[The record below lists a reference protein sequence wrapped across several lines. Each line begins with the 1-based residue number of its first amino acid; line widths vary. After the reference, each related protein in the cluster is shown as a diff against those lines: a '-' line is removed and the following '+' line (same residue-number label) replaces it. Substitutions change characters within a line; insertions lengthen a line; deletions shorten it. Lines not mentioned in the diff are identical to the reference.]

1 MLFIYRSLINVIYP
15 FLIIIIFLRVF
26 FKKESKQR
34 YKEKLFSSSFNVKR
48 DLNKKLIWF
57 HVASIGEFNSIVPI
71 INELNKKNTYQFLIT
86 SVTLSSA
93 NLISKDL
100 LKKKNIFHRFFPVDQ
115 LNLVEKFL
123 DNWAPNLIF
132 FVDSEVWPNFLLEIK
147 RRKIN
152 SILLNGRITRK
163 TFKRWMMV
171 KGFANEIFN
180 TFNLCLASSNES
192 KTYLDI
198 LNARNVKFFG
208 NLKFSTSINFKNV
221 KTKNNLSLKKNKFWC
236 AASTHKG
243 EEIFC
248 LKTHLILKKKL
259 KKITTI
265 IIPRH
270 IHRSYKIES
279 LCRKYNLSSQLLNRN
294 EIIDSKKE
302 VIKINSFGVL
312 LKYFKEANSVFIGK
326 SILKHFKS
334 AGGQNP
340 IEAAKLGCKIYH
352 GPFIYNFADIYK
364 LLKKYKICEMVSN
377 ERELSKKLIK
387 DFKRIK
393 PKEKIKI
400 KIINNLGEKIL
411 KRSLIEI
418 NKISK
423 L

>member
-1 MLFIYRSLINVIYP
+1 
-15 FLIIIIFLRVF
+15 
-26 FKKESKQR
+26 
-34 YKEKLFSSSFNVKR
+34 
-48 DLNKKLIWF
+48 
-57 HVASIGEFNSIVPI
+57 
-71 INELNKKNTYQFLIT
+71 
-86 SVTLSSA
+86 
-93 NLISKDL
+93 
-100 LKKKNIFHRFFPVDQ
+100 
-115 LNLVEKFL
+115 
-123 DNWAPNLIF
+123 
-132 FVDSEVWPNFLLEIK
+132 
-147 RRKIN
+147 
-152 SILLNGRITRK
+152 
-163 TFKRWMMV
+163 MV

-221 KTKNNLSLKKNKFWC
+221 NTKNNLSLKKNKFWC

-302 VIKINSFGVL
+302 VIIINSFGVL

-334 AGGQNP
+334 VGGQNP

-393 PKEKIKI
+393 PKGNIKI
-400 KIINNLGEKIL
+400 KIINDLGEKIL